1 MTDHRNLLDIAAMQS
16 VIETHSVESLIPH
29 SPPMVLLDRIVSV
42 NEQGVV
48 AEIDI
53 QAHCKFYDEA
63 NHGVPSWV
71 GIEYMAQAIAA
82 FAGAKA
88 KSVNQPIKLGFLLG
102 TRKYHM
108 PRNFLEAGQR
118 YLVEVAE
125 LYLDD
130 SGLASF
136 DCRISCNDEV
146 YATAKLNVFE
156 TDDAQKI
163 LEK

>member
-1 MTDHRNLLDIAAMQS
+1 MTDHKNLLDIAAMQS

-71 GIEYMAQAIAA
+71 GIRVY
-82 FAGAKA
+82 GT
-88 KSVNQPIKLGFLLG
+88 SYRGF
-102 TRKYHM
+102 
-108 PRNFLEAGQR
+108 
-118 YLVEVAE
+118 
-125 LYLDD
+125 
-130 SGLASF
+130 
-136 DCRISCNDEV
+136 CRCQS
-146 YATAKLNVFE
+146 
-156 TDDAQKI
+156 
-163 LEK
+163 EKC